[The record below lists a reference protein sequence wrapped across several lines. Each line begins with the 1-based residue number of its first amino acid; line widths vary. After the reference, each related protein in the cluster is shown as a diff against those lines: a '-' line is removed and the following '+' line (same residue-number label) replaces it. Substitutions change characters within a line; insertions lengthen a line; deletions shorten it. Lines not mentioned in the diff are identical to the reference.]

1 MQRYTISTCKFKE
14 MLKKLWDN
22 YQYPLVQ
29 GFFWIVDGQYDPP
42 EQNTSLVLNISAQLS
57 AAPQV

>member
-42 EQNTSLVLNISAQLS
+42 EQNTSLVLKISAQLS